1 MTILCYTYN
10 ADYHCEKCTMEYA
23 RSVPVNAYNYQDYDL
38 EKISKKGLIDL
49 TQAIEYEMIPDSED
63 NPIRAML
70 DTEEWYANE
79 MYEDEPMAILVC
91 GTCGEVI
98 EKKVLRD

>member
-1 MTILCYTYN
+1 MTILCYTYD
-10 ADYHCEKCTMEYA
+10 ADHHCKKCTMDYA
-23 RSVPVNAYNYQDYDL
+23 RSVSVNAYNYHNHDL
-38 EKISKKGLIDL
+38 EEISKDGLIDL
-49 TQAIEYEMIPDSED
+49 AQAIEYEMIPDFEN

-79 MYEDEPMAILVC
+79 MYEDEPMAILRC

-98 EKKVLRD
+98 EKKVLHE